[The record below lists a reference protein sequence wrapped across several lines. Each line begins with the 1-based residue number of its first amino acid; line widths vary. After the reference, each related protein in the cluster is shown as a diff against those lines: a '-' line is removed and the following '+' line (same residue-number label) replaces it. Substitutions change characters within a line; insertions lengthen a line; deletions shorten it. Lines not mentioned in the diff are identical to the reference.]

1 MYYTLSQLRDSIN
14 RKIVA
19 QGEHSPV
26 AAFIFTSEDV
36 ISEDDNCDVVTYSD
50 GVIQEV
56 LIGIGDSDYIYEM
69 IHDKIQIEIA
79 ESVEQ
84 TQTVTL

>member
-1 MYYTLSQLRDSIN
+1 MYYTLSLLREEIDK
-14 RKIVA
+14 KIAA

-36 ISEDDNCDVVTYSD
+36 ISEDDDFNEVTYPD
-50 GVIQEV
+50 GVVQEV
-56 LIGIGDSDYIYEM
+56 LISIGDSDYIYEV
-69 IHDKIQIEIA
+69 IADKIQIEIA